1 MTKLISFMI
10 IGAFAI
16 GCGHGSSKKQDTT
29 TTTTNT
35 GGSGSGSGSDAT
47 KTTTGDSQP
56 CTQEVALECP
66 DGQIDGC
73 LKQPAEGDTHKCVA
87 K

>member
-16 GCGHGSSKKQDTT
+16 GCGHGSTKKQETT
-29 TTTTNT
+29 DLSK
-35 GGSGSGSGSDAT
+35 GSGSDSGSDAT
-47 KTTTGDSQP
+47 KTTAGDGQP

-73 LKQPAEGDTHKCVA
+73 LKQPAEGDTHTCVA

>member
-29 TTTTNT
+29 TTNT
-35 GGSGSGSGSDAT
+35 GSGSGSGSDAT
-47 KTTTGDSQP
+47 KTAGDGQP

>member
-1 MTKLISFMI
+1 MTKLLSLMI
-10 IGAFAI
+10 VGAFAFA
-16 GCGHGSSKKQDTT
+16 GCGHTAKKEDTT
-29 TTTTNT
+29 TTKDTTTTNKDAT
-35 GGSGSGSGSDAT
+35 NTDAT
-47 KTTTGDSQP
+47 KVTADGQP